1 MPGLPMNQVVGP
13 EELSDTEV
21 ESFAEAVDIFRAAP
35 ISPSLFHALPV
46 RDESGRLCEVRFYK
60 DNEAEQPLA
69 VIGIADDGALLPL
82 AWL

>member
-1 MPGLPMNQVVGP
+1 MNRVIGSD
-13 EELSDTEV
+13 ELSDAEA

-35 ISPSLFHALPV
+35 TSPSLFHAVPV
-46 RDESGRLCEVRFYK
+46 RDGAGKLAEVRFYK
-60 DNEAEQPLA
+60 DNEGQPPLA